1 MTLRRFALLVVPLL
15 APAALSAQDAAAPE
29 APSDKA
35 DIVVTGKGQPL
46 DPQVVTR
53 QAREVTRETD
63 LRDEP
68 LPRFDGLACPGVIG
82 LTTDYAEMIVAR
94 VRMIAQDL
102 HIPLASEG
110 TCRPNIFISFTEDSR
125 ADMAAIQKKTHLLTD
140 VLNVQERQE
149 LLDEPGP
156 VRVLSVVETRM
167 QNGAA
172 MPRRRNLSELPTATM
187 EGGQSLISTA
197 TERHIT
203 QAIVLIDRA
212 HAAGKT
218 IHQLAD
224 YAVMRVFARTR
235 DAKGGDAPV
244 SILGLFDDN
253 GSPPD
258 GMTAFDRAYLA
269 ALYEGPSH
277 VKGLAKIMRVS
288 KKLDKMKS
296 TDDE

>member
-1 MTLRRFALLVVPLL
+1 MTLRRLALCLVPLL
-15 APAALSAQDAAAPE
+15 APGALAAQDSNSE
-29 APSDKA
+29 A
-35 DIVVTGKGQPL
+35 DIVVTAKGQPL
-46 DPQVVTR
+46 DPTIVTR

-63 LRDEP
+63 IRHEP
-68 LPRFDGLACPGVIG
+68 LPRFDGYACPGVIG
-82 LTTDYAEMIVAR
+82 LSTEYAQMLVGRI
-94 VRMIAQDL
+94 RMIAEDL
-102 HIPLASEG
+102 HIPLAKNG
-110 TCRPNIFISFTEDSR
+110 DCRPNIFVSFTEDGR
-125 ADMAAIQKKTHLLTD
+125 VDMAAIQKSTRLLTD
-140 VLNVQERQE
+140 LSVDERGE
-149 LLDEPGP
+149 LLEEPGP

-172 MPRRRNLSELPTATM
+172 VPHRKNLTDIPTATM

-203 QAIVLIDRA
+203 QVVVLFDRA

-218 IHQLAD
+218 LHQLAD

-235 DAKGGDAPV
+235 DARGDNAPV
-244 SILGLFDDN
+244 SILGLFDEN
-253 GSPPD
+253 ATPPD

-277 VKGLAKIMRVS
+277 VKGIAKIMRVS
-288 KKLDKMKS
+288 RKLQKMKV

>member
-1 MTLRRFALLVVPLL
+1 MKSARLATLLFPLL
-15 APAALSAQDAAAPE
+15 APTALAAQATPALA
-29 APSDKA
+29 DKSE
-35 DIVVTGKGQPL
+35 IVVTGKGQPL
-46 DPQVVTR
+46 DPQIVTR
-53 QAREVTRETD
+53 QARDVTRETD

-68 LPRFDGLACPGVIG
+68 LARFDGFACPGVIG
-82 LTTDYAEMIVAR
+82 LSTDYAEMLVAR

-102 HIPLASEG
+102 HIPLAPEG
-110 TCRPNIFISFTEDSR
+110 TCHPNIFISFTEDGR
-125 ADMAAIQKKTHLLTD
+125 ADMAEIQKKTKLLTD
-140 VLNVQERQE
+140 VLTVQEREE
-149 LLDEPGP
+149 LLDEAGP

-172 MPRRRNLSELPTATM
+172 MPRRKNLTDIPQATM

-197 TERHIT
+197 TEKHIT
-203 QAIVLIDRA
+203 QVVVLFDRA
-212 HAAGKT
+212 QAAGKS

-244 SILGLFDDN
+244 SILGLFDAN
-253 GSPPD
+253 GTPPD

-277 VKGLAKIMRVS
+277 VKGISKIMRVS
-288 KKLDKMKS
+288 KKLEKMKS

>member
-1 MTLRRFALLVVPLL
+1 MNPRRLPLLLLPLL
-15 APAALSAQDAAAPE
+15 APSAVAAQDADAPAASPKTE
-29 APSDKA
+29 
-35 DIVVTGKGQPL
+35 IVVTGKGQSL

-68 LPRFDGLACPGVIG
+68 LPRFDDFACPGVIG
-82 LTTDYAEMIVAR
+82 LSPEYAQMLVGRIRMVAEELHVPLAPNGNCHANVIVAF
-94 VRMIAQDL
+94 V
-102 HIPLASEG
+102 
-110 TCRPNIFISFTEDSR
+110 EDGR
-125 ADMAAIQKKTHLLTD
+125 ADMAAIQAKTHLLSD
-140 VLNVQERQE
+140 VLDVQERKE

-156 VRVLSVVETRM
+156 TRVLSVVEERM
-167 QNGAA
+167 QNGAV
-172 MPRRRNLSELPTATM
+172 MPRRRNLTDLPTASM

-197 TERHIT
+197 IEKHIT
-203 QAIVLIDRA
+203 QVVVLIDRA
-212 HAAGKT
+212 QAQGKT
-218 IHQLAD
+218 LHQLAD

-244 SILGLFDDN
+244 SILGLFDEN
-253 GSPPD
+253 GNPPD

-277 VKGLAKIMRVS
+277 VKGISKIMRVS

>member
-1 MTLRRFALLVVPLL
+1 MTLRRLALLLVPLL
-15 APAALSAQDAAAPE
+15 APAALTAQDTDAPGAKPE
-29 APSDKA
+29 
-35 DIVVTGKGQPL
+35 IVVTGKGQSL

-53 QAREVTRETD
+53 QARAVTRETD
-63 LRDEP
+63 LREEP
-68 LPRFDGLACPGVIG
+68 LPRFDGFACPGVIG
-82 LTTDYAEMIVAR
+82 LGTDYAEMLVGRI
-94 VRMIAQDL
+94 RMIAKDL
-102 HIPLASEG
+102 HIPLAPNG
-110 TCRPNIFISFTEDSR
+110 DCHPNIFVSFTEDGR
-125 ADMAAIQKKTHLLTD
+125 ADMAAIQKKTRLLSD
-140 VLNVQERQE
+140 VLSVEEREE

-167 QNGAA
+167 QNGSAV
-172 MPRRRNLSELPTATM
+172 PRQRSLDKPPVGTM
-187 EGGQSLISTA
+187 EGGQSLISAA

-203 QAIVLIDRA
+203 QVVLLIDRE

-235 DAKGGDAPV
+235 DVKGGDAPV
-244 SILGLFDDN
+244 SILGLFDEG

-269 ALYEGPSH
+269 ALYEGPSRA
-277 VKGLAKIMRVS
+277 KGIHKIMRVS
-288 KKLDKMKS
+288 KKLEKMKS

>member
-1 MTLRRFALLVVPLL
+1 MSLRRLALLLVPLL
-15 APAALSAQDAAAPE
+15 APAALAAQDLD
-29 APSDKA
+29 SRA
-35 DIVVTGKGQPL
+35 DIVVTGKGQSL
-46 DPQVVTR
+46 DPNVVTR

-63 LRDEP
+63 IRYEP
-68 LPRFDGLACPGVIG
+68 LPRFDGYACPGVIG
-82 LTTDYAEMIVAR
+82 LSQEYAEMLVGRI
-94 VRMIAQDL
+94 RMIAEDL
-102 HIPLASEG
+102 HIPLAPNG
-110 TCRPNIFISFTEDSR
+110 NCHPNIFVSFTEDGR
-125 ADMAAIQKKTHLLTD
+125 ADLAAIQKKTHLLTD
-140 VLNVQERQE
+140 VLTVQEQDE
-149 LLDEPGP
+149 LLEEPGP

-172 MPRRRNLSELPTATM
+172 MPRRKNLTDIPTATM

-203 QAIVLIDRA
+203 QVVVLFDRE

-218 IHQLAD
+218 LHQLAD

-244 SILGLFDDN
+244 SILGLFDEN

-277 VKGLAKIMRVS
+277 TKGIAKIMRVS
-288 KKLDKMKS
+288 KKLEKMKR

>member
-1 MTLRRFALLVVPLL
+1 MRLGRLAILLPLLVPNPV
-15 APAALSAQDAAAPE
+15 AAQDASE
-29 APSDKA
+29 DKPA
-35 DIVVTGKGQPL
+35 IVVTGKGQPL
-46 DPQVVTR
+46 DPTIVTR

-63 LRDEP
+63 LSYEP
-68 LPRFDGLACPGVIG
+68 LPRFDGFACPGVIG
-82 LTTDYAEMIVAR
+82 LSTEYAEMLVGRI
-94 VRMIAQDL
+94 RMIADEL
-102 HIPLASEG
+102 HIPLAPNG
-110 TCRPNIFISFTEDSR
+110 DCHPNIFVSFTEDSR
-125 ADMAAIQKKTHLLTD
+125 ADMAAIQKKTHLLSD
-140 VLNVQERQE
+140 VVDVQERKE

-172 MPRRRNLSELPTATM
+172 VPRRRNPTELPTATM

-203 QAIVLIDRA
+203 QVVVLIDRE
-212 HAAGKT
+212 HAQGKT
-218 IHQLAD
+218 LHQLAD

-235 DAKGGDAPV
+235 DARGGDAPV
-244 SILGLFDDN
+244 SILGLFDEN
-253 GSPPD
+253 GTPPD

-277 VKGLAKIMRVS
+277 VKGLSKIMRVS
-288 KKLDKMKS
+288 KKLEKMKS

>member
-1 MTLRRFALLVVPLL
+1 M
-15 APAALSAQDAAAPE
+15 
-29 APSDKA
+29 
-35 DIVVTGKGQPL
+35 VTGKGQPL
-46 DPQVVTR
+46 DPQIVTR
-53 QAREVTRETD
+53 QARDVTRETD

-68 LPRFDGLACPGVIG
+68 LARFDGFACPGVIG
-82 LTTDYAEMIVAR
+82 LSTDYAEMLVAR

-102 HIPLASEG
+102 HIPLAPEG
-110 TCRPNIFISFTEDSR
+110 TCHPNIFISFTEDGR
-125 ADMAAIQKKTHLLTD
+125 ADMAEIQKKTKLLTD
-140 VLNVQERQE
+140 VLTVQEREE
-149 LLDEPGP
+149 LLDEAGP

-172 MPRRRNLSELPTATM
+172 MPRRKNLTDIPQATM

-197 TERHIT
+197 TEKHIT
-203 QAIVLIDRA
+203 QVVVLFDRA
-212 HAAGKT
+212 QAAGKS

-244 SILGLFDDN
+244 SILGLFDAN
-253 GSPPD
+253 GTPPD

-277 VKGLAKIMRVS
+277 VKGISKIMRVS
-288 KKLDKMKS
+288 KKLEKMKS

>member
-1 MTLRRFALLVVPLL
+1 MSPMRFLLPLAALLVPVE
-15 APAALSAQDAAAPE
+15 LSAQGAASP
-29 APSDKA
+29 PPQA
-35 DIVVTGKGQPL
+35 DIVVTAKGQPL

-53 QAREVTRETD
+53 QARQVTRETD
-63 LRDEP
+63 LRHEP
-68 LPRFDGLACPGVIG
+68 LPRFDGFACPGVIG
-82 LTTDYAEMIVAR
+82 LTTEYAEMLVGRI
-94 VRMIAQDL
+94 RMIAEDL
-102 HIPLASEG
+102 HIPLA
-110 TCRPNIFISFTEDSR
+110 PNGNCHANVIVAFTEDGR
-125 ADMAAIQKKTHLLTD
+125 ADLAEIQKNTHLLSDALT
-140 VLNVQERQE
+140 VQERQE

-167 QNGAA
+167 QNGSIV
-172 MPRRRNLSELPTATM
+172 PRNQNLTDWSIGRM

-203 QAIVLIDRA
+203 QVLVLFDRE

-218 IHQLAD
+218 LHQLAD

-244 SILGLFDDN
+244 SILGLFDEN
-253 GSPPD
+253 GTPPD

-277 VKGLAKIMRVS
+277 VKGISKILRVS
-288 KKLDKMKS
+288 RKLEKMKV

>member
-1 MTLRRFALLVVPLL
+1 MMLRRLAVLLVPLIAPGAL
-15 APAALSAQDAAAPE
+15 AAQDSNASGAKSE
-29 APSDKA
+29 
-35 DIVVTGKGQPL
+35 IVVTGKGQSL

-53 QAREVTRETD
+53 QARDVTRETD

-68 LPRFDGLACPGVIG
+68 LPRFDGYACPGVIG
-82 LTTDYAEMIVAR
+82 LNIDYAQMLVAR
-94 VRMIAQDL
+94 IRMIAQDL
-102 HIPLASEG
+102 HIPLAPEG
-110 TCRPNIFISFTEDSR
+110 TCHPNIFVSFTEDGR

-140 VLNVQERQE
+140 VLTVQERAE

-167 QNGAA
+167 QNGAQ
-172 MPRRRNLSELPTATM
+172 MPRRKNLSEIPTATM

-197 TERHIT
+197 AERHIT
-203 QAIVLIDRA
+203 QVIVLIDRE

-235 DAKGGDAPV
+235 DASGGNAPV
-244 SILGLFDDN
+244 SILGLFDAKA
-253 GSPPD
+253 SPPE

-277 VKGLAKIMRVS
+277 VKGIAKIMRVS
-288 KKLDKMKS
+288 RKLEKMKS

>member
-1 MTLRRFALLVVPLL
+1 MTVRRLALCLLPLFAPTALAAQGTP
-15 APAALSAQDAAAPE
+15 APA
-29 APSDKA
+29 DKGE
-35 DIVVTGKGQPL
+35 IVVTAKGQSL

-68 LPRFDGLACPGVIG
+68 LPRFDGFACPGVIG
-82 LTTDYAEMIVAR
+82 LSADYAEMLVGRI
-94 VRMIAQDL
+94 RMIAEEL
-102 HIPLASEG
+102 HIPLAPNG
-110 TCRPNIFISFTEDSR
+110 NCHPNIFVSFTEDGR

-140 VLNVQERQE
+140 VLTVQERDE

-172 MPRRRNLSELPTATM
+172 MPHRRNLGELPTATM

-203 QAIVLIDRA
+203 QVIVLIDRA

-235 DAKGGDAPV
+235 DARGGDAPV

-253 GSPPD
+253 ATPPD

-288 KKLDKMKS
+288 KKLEKMKS
-296 TDDE
+296 TNEE